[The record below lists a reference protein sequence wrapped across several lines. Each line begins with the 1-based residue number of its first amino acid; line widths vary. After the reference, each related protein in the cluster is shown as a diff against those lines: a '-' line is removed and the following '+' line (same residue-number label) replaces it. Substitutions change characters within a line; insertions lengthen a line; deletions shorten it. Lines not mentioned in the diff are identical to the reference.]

1 MFFKMVLA
9 MRVTHVTPCAF
20 FVHGN
25 QHLQHPSIKLQKSV
39 IQKHWIR
46 WNKMEGDTE
55 DSTVQVWKYKENRV
69 DKQRSLKKK
78 KRYSKEEIEWYTMWK

>member
-1 MFFKMVLA
+1 
-9 MRVTHVTPCAF
+9 
-20 FVHGN
+20 
-25 QHLQHPSIKLQKSV
+25 
-39 IQKHWIR
+39 
-46 WNKMEGDTE
+46 MEGDTE